1 MIRKSPSQ
9 PAAAEIDASPLLA
22 ARDVSLERAGRVIL
36 DQVSVQVRPAEVTV
50 VIGPNGAGK
59 TSLLRVLLGLW
70 KPGRGRVQ
78 RRRGLRIGYMP
89 QRLQIEPVLPLSVR
103 RFLTLRQ
110 RAPES
115 VLRERLE
122 RVGVPHLLHK
132 PVQSLSGGEMQRVLL
147 ARALLNRPNL
157 LVLDEP
163 AQGVDIVGQGEV
175 FKLIDDIRHETGCGV
190 LMVSHDL
197 HLVMAGADAVICL
210 NQHVCCTGRPE
221 EVSRHPEYQRLFPE
235 TDMQGIGVYR
245 HDHDH
250 VHDVAGEVH
259 EHHAGCAH
267 GRPSGPGGGGS
278 R

>member
-1 MIRKSPSQ
+1 MSAPES
-9 PAAAEIDASPLLA
+9 DHSPLLD
-22 ARDVSLERAGRVIL
+22 ARDISLERGGKLIL
-36 DQVSVQVRPAEVTV
+36 DRVSVQIPPAEVAV

-70 KPGRGRVQ
+70 QPTRGQVK

-110 RAPES
+110 RAPRAE
-115 VLRERLE
+115 LLAHLE
-122 RVGVPHLLHK
+122 RVGVPHLLDK

-175 FKLIDDIRHETGCGV
+175 FRLIDDIRRETGCGV

-221 EVSRHPEYQRLFPE
+221 EVSRHPEYQRLFP
-235 TDMQGIGVYR
+235 TADVQGIGIYK
-245 HDHDH
+245 HDHNH
-250 VHDVAGEVH
+250 VHDLHGEVH
-259 EHHAGCAH
+259 DLDDNGAGGSHGCGHAHRHGQ
-267 GRPSGPGGGGS
+267 GRPK

>member
-1 MIRKSPSQ
+1 MSAS
-9 PAAAEIDASPLLA
+9 ESDHSPLLD
-22 ARDVSLERAGRVIL
+22 ARGISLERGGKLIL
-36 DQVSVQVRPAEVTV
+36 DQVSVQIPPAEVAV

-70 KPGRGRVQ
+70 QPTRGHVK

-110 RAPES
+110 RAPKAE
-115 VLRERLE
+115 LLARLE
-122 RVGVPHLLHK
+122 RVGVPHLLEK

-175 FKLIDDIRHETGCGV
+175 FRLIDDIRRETGCGV

-221 EVSRHPEYQRLFPE
+221 EVSRHPEYQRLFP
-235 TDMQGIGVYR
+235 TADVQGIGIYT
-245 HDHDH
+245 HDHNH
-250 VHDVAGEVH
+250 VHDLHGEVH
-259 EHHAGCAH
+259 DLDEHGAGTANGCGHAHHH
-267 GRPSGPGGGGS
+267 GQGTPKR
-278 R
+278 

>member
-1 MIRKSPSQ
+1 MRFRSPAK
-9 PAAAEIDASPLLA
+9 AAAPVPDSSLLLDAQ
-22 ARDVSLERAGRVIL
+22 DVSLERGERLIL
-36 DQVSVQVRPAEVTV
+36 DRVSVQVRPAAVTV

-70 KPGRGRVQ
+70 APTRGRV
-78 RRRGLRIGYMP
+78 RRRDGLRIGYMP

-110 RAPES
+110 RAPAQE
-115 VLRERLE
+115 LLAHLE
-122 RVGVPHLLHK
+122 RVGVPHLLNK

-147 ARALLNRPNL
+147 ARAMLNRPNL

-175 FKLIDDIRHETGCGV
+175 FRLIDGIRAETGCGV

-197 HLVMAGADAVICL
+197 HLVMANADAVICL

-221 EVSRHPEYQRLFPE
+221 EVSRDPEYQRLFPAA
-235 TDMQGIGVYR
+235 DVRGIGIYT

-250 VHDVAGEVH
+250 VHDLHGDVH
-259 EHHAGCAH
+259 QCSGGDGVGKG
-267 GRPSGPGGGGS
+267 GRS

>member
-1 MIRKSPSQ
+1 MRDP
-9 PAAAEIDASPLLA
+9 DHDHSPLLD
-22 ARDVSLERAGRVIL
+22 ARDISLERGGKLIL
-36 DQVSVQVRPAEVTV
+36 DRVSVQIPPAEVAV

-70 KPGRGRVQ
+70 QPTRGRVK

-89 QRLQIEPVLPLSVR
+89 QRIQIEPVLPLSVR

-110 RAPES
+110 RAPRTE
-115 VLRERLE
+115 LLAHLE
-122 RVGVPHLLHK
+122 RVGVPHLLDK

-163 AQGVDIVGQGEV
+163 AQGVDVVGQGEV
-175 FKLIDDIRHETGCGV
+175 FRLIDDIRCETGCGV

-221 EVSRHPEYQRLFPE
+221 EVSRHPEYQRLFP
-235 TDMQGIGVYR
+235 TADVQGIGIYT
-245 HDHDH
+245 HDHNH
-250 VHDVAGEVH
+250 VHDLHGEVH
-259 EHHAGCAH
+259 DLDHDGTGGSHGCGHAHHH
-267 GRPSGPGGGGS
+267 GPGTPK

>member
-1 MIRKSPSQ
+1 MNRVTP
-9 PAAAEIDASPLLA
+9 PPHAESVTDASPLLA
-22 ARDVSLERAGRVIL
+22 ARDVSLERGGRVIL
-36 DQVSVQVRPAEVTV
+36 DHVSVQVRPAEVTV

-70 KPGRGRVQ
+70 KPGQGKVE

-110 RAPES
+110 RAPEAE
-115 VLRERLE
+115 LRERLE

-235 TDMQGIGVYR
+235 TDMQGIGVYK

-250 VHDVAGEVH
+250 VHDLGGEVH
-259 EHHAGCAH
+259 EHHAGCGH
-267 GRPSGPGGGGS
+267 GHRPGPGGGS

>member
-1 MIRKSPSQ
+1 MNRETPSTHAD
-9 PAAAEIDASPLLA
+9 PVADASPLLS
-22 ARDVSLERAGRVIL
+22 ARDVSLERGGRVIL
-36 DQVSVQVRPAEVTV
+36 DHVSVEVRPAEVTV

-70 KPGRGRVQ
+70 KPGQGKVQ

-103 RFLTLRQ
+103 RFLTLRS
-110 RAPES
+110 RAPEDT
-115 VLRERLE
+115 LRERLE

-221 EVSRHPEYQRLFPE
+221 EVSRHPEYQRLFPD

-250 VHDVAGEVH
+250 VHDVAGDVH
-259 EHHAGCAH
+259 EQHAGCGHAR
-267 GRPSGPGGGGS
+267 RPGPGSGS